1 MSNNIAALKRAIELS
16 DDKDIST
23 KKILFD
29 DDTSA
34 TLEEAL
40 TKITSGSMLNSDTAA
55 LKRSI
60 QLISKN
66 EFNSLDI
73 STKDVKWNI
82 TVTDNM
88 LDAIS
93 NIKSGEKLDVL
104 IPYIKVALT
113 QLYEKVNK
121 LENEQDDIKVKLGEM
136 TKKINSLN
144 V

>member
-1 MSNNIAALKRAIELS
+1 
-16 DDKDIST
+16 
-23 KKILFD
+23 
-29 DDTSA
+29 
-34 TLEEAL
+34 
-40 TKITSGSMLNSDTAA
+40 MLNNDIAA

-73 STKDVKWNI
+73 STKDVKWDL
-82 TVTDNM
+82 TVTDNI

-93 NIKSGEKLDVL
+93 NIKSGQKLEVL
-104 IPYIKVALT
+104 IPYIKMVLV

-121 LENEQDDIKVKLGEM
+121 LENEQDGIKVKLSEM